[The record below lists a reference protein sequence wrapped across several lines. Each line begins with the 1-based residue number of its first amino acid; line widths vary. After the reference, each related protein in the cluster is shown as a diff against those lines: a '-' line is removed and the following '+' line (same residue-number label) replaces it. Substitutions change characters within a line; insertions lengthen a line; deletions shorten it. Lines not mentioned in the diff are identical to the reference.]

1 MRTFAK
7 LFAKSPFAP
16 LQKHMQ
22 DVNGCVIKIKEI
34 FEALENGDNKS
45 VAKIAKEISKQEARA
60 GAQTPPRDGNEP
72 ARDTEDA

>member
-22 DVNGCVIKIKEI
+22 DVHGCVIKVKEI
-34 FEALENGDNKS
+34 FEALARGDSKS

-60 GAQTPPRDGNEP
+60 DTTKNELRNHLP
-72 ARDTEDA
+72 GGLCL